1 MQIDIGKYDFIVF
14 DCDGVI
20 LNSNKLKT
28 SAFRNSLFN
37 YSEDKVSEFIKYHQ
51 NNGGISRYK
60 KFDYFF
66 SQIMKLDDYKDL
78 LQIALGNYEN
88 ILKNELISC
97 SFVPGVI
104 EFLGFLRNQKK
115 EIYVNSGS
123 SEDELKK
130 IFKLR
135 NIDKFFDEIKG
146 SPNSKES
153 NMNQIVISRNKNSK
167 GLFFGDSFIDHE
179 VANNLHIDFIFVSGY
194 SEWNDIPDGLVTI
207 NDFSEIN
214 F

>member
-1 MQIDIGKYDFIVF
+1 MQIDIGNYDFIVF

-28 SAFRNSLFN
+28 SAFRNSLFD

-104 EFLGFLRNQKK
+104 EFLGL
-115 EIYVNSGS
+115 EITSAEV
-123 SEDELKK
+123 K
-130 IFKLR
+130 FK
-135 NIDKFFDEIKG
+135 
-146 SPNSKES
+146 
-153 NMNQIVISRNKNSK
+153 
-167 GLFFGDSFIDHE
+167 
-179 VANNLHIDFIFVSGY
+179 
-194 SEWNDIPDGLVTI
+194 
-207 NDFSEIN
+207 
-214 F
+214 

>member
-1 MQIDIGKYDFIVF
+1 MQIDIGNYDFIVF

-28 SAFRNSLFN
+28 SAFRNSLFD

-104 EFLGFLRNQKK
+104 EFLGFLRKQKK

-179 VANNLHIDFIFVSGY
+179 VANNLHIDFIFVSSY
-194 SEWNDIPDGLVTI
+194 SEWNDYRIFRFGI
-207 NDFSEIN
+207 
-214 F
+214 